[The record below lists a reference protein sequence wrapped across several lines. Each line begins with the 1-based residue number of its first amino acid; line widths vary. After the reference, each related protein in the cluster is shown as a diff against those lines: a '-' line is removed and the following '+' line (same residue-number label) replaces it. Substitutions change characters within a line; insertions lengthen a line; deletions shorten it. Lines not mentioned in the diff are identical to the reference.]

1 MHKTNNDPSKGRI
14 EMRNNKIS
22 KDEFCCAATLPSKT
36 LKRER
41 AYSMSS
47 EIEAVLSI

>member
-1 MHKTNNDPSKGRI
+1 MHKANNDPSKGRI

-22 KDEFCCAATLPSKT
+22 KDEFCCAASPPYKT
-36 LKRER
+36 TKEK

-47 EIEAVLSI
+47 EIEGALSI